1 MLCLLGGR
9 VVREYG
15 TTDDCWMCVV
25 ASPPAMV
32 PERGGAGEDED
43 EDEEEDVLRGAA
55 RAAGAGGGGGGGA
68 GPGGRGRGGGRAR
81 GSRQNKFCTEQQS
94 SFLQYLYLCHIVQN
108 DQSTWKKLR
117 SKDELISSPL

>member
-1 MLCLLGGR
+1 MKCYVCWVGAW
-9 VVREYG
+9 YG

-25 ASPPAMV
+25 ASLPAMV
-32 PERGGAGEDED
+32 PERGGAGEDE
-43 EDEEEDVLRGAA
+43 EEEEEEEEDILRGAA
-55 RAAGAGGGGGGGA
+55 RAAGQAAGAGAGRGPGAGA
-68 GPGGRGRGGGRAR
+68 GPGP

-108 DQSTWKKLR
+108 DQSTYKKLR